1 MKKVFMLGLVALA
14 LPLTGCGTGVDV
26 VDYNDKLVD
35 LQNACYD
42 AENVMMDAW
51 DQENYWLVKT
61 LYPTALEACTDAYN
75 DIVALDAYDEN
86 SSLKDAFSAEIQLE
100 VEYLQKV
107 GEILAYW
114 DYDELTAEQ
123 QAAED
128 ALWEE
133 ADAIEA
139 KIDEAYKISVDAQK
153 AFADKYGYELKS

>member
-1 MKKVFMLGLVALA
+1 
-14 LPLTGCGTGVDV
+14 
-26 VDYNDKLVD
+26 
-35 LQNACYD
+35 
-42 AENVMMDAW
+42 
-51 DQENYWLVKT
+51 
-61 LYPTALEACTDAYN
+61 LEACTDAYN